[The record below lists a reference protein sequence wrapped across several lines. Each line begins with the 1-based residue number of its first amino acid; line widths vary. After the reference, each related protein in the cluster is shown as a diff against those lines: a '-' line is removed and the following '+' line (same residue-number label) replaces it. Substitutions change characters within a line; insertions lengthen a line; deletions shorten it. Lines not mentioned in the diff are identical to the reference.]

1 MRTYLRALLFFV
13 LLFIAGFTARVLF
26 APGVLPVDI
35 DEHPTGKFLTAFV
48 LKSVE
53 NVGLYGSI
61 IVLIFGVVWL
71 LTGFVRRAGGR

>member
-1 MRTYLRALLFFV
+1 MHAYLRALLFFAIV
-13 LLFIAGFTARVLF
+13 FVAAYAVRLLV

-35 DEHPTGKFLTAFV
+35 DEHPSGNFLTAFV

-61 IVLIFGVVWL
+61 IVLIFGLGWL

>member
-1 MRTYLRALLFFV
+1 MRTYLRALLFFA
-13 LLFIAGFTARVLF
+13 LLFVIGFTTRVRL

-35 DEHPTGKFLTAFV
+35 DEHPTGKFLAAFV

-61 IVLIFGVVWL
+61 IVLIFGLGWL